1 SSSGLPVLSVQWG
14 AWAGAGMAAGGS
26 NTTRPSTA
34 TATSDGIV
42 ARKIQR
48 LGLMML
54 PPSLGLQALGQVL
67 GGEVCSALRRVSEVT
82 AVVPFLWPRFLS
94 RLTNKQGS
102 TLRSGDVGAGA
113 RGSSSSVLSLPFF
126 FSNFSDQAVAEK
138 TGDGTPTPGNGVGE
152 KVHIT
157 GKQATTR
164 DTALQVSQK
173 TGGQKVQQEDVLL
186 SVLSIVEG
194 VTGRYDVDLDV
205 PLMSSGLDSL
215 GAVELR
221 NSLEAAFG
229 VSLPST
235 LVFDYPTIQSIV
247 DYIKSAALFKSGP
260 GYDDSSDDEGSI
272 IGTEEDVSSSSEEE
286 GSSITD
292 SDTSLTVDEVR
303 RRVVEVVADVLG
315 GGFDIDSTMG
325 ETPLM
330 ASGLDSL
337 GAVELRNTLQ
347 TSFQTS
353 LPATLVM
360 DYPTPMAIST
370 FIFTLLKQTTVV
382 NKQLL
387 PSSSTVRSSTIRVQR
402 GMQLLPPSS
411 STVRSSTI
419 RVQRGMQLLPPST
432 LSASQGLLRRA
443 SLTDNLVGIA
453 SMCTITPGCYASTI
467 RTTAAGHLAC
477 SAAALSSCLSDKVV
491 DAVGSI
497 PHNRWCV
504 EDHVDLFEKS
514 SGPVRFGAFLP
525 AIELF
530 DATAFGINEREAAL
544 MDPQQRLL
552 LLSAAQAIQ
561 DASSEHQSMSSLVAG
576 VPRSKWGVFI
586 GVSALDYSRMASRY
600 CPSSITAFTATG
612 SLSLSVAAGRLSYTL
627 NFRGPAMALD
637 TACSSSL
644 VACHSAMEGLSAGGC
659 GGAMVGGVNVT
670 LIPDTP
676 AMFQKAGMLS
686 PEGRCKTLDMS
697 ADGYVRAEACG
708 VAMLVP
714 LNANVNEE
722 VQINGNR
729 TSMNTSSLS
738 SLTAIIRGSAVNQDG
753 RSSALTAPNGP
764 AQQEVIRQALS
775 AAGSVQPSDVTS
787 LQMHGTGTPL
797 GDPIEVGAAAAVYQS
812 SRGSATEECFSYLS
826 SKSIFGHAEP
836 ASGVLGMLMG
846 VQSLS
851 NLTQIPINHLHALN
865 PYVLTASQR
874 ETRNGSSSGICMPRQ
889 HMGRPLSN
897 TERGSSHSQH
907 TYPTAW
913 RKAIKENGQVHDLC
927 GVSAFAFQGTNAHVL
942 LGRASSHLSLHTH
955 LNPEHGAS
963 PRSQDGGGAQE
974 WLLLPW
980 HQQYLWLVPPNKQL
994 AQTAYILQL
1003 GKASRLKAGNN
1014 DHERVCMFE
1023 TPLQASPRLAYIWDH
1038 VVNGRPLM
1046 PAVAMVEA
1054 ALAAVTTLLP
1064 PDVAVSLQDVKIS
1077 SPLLLP
1083 AIKKS
1088 TSFSLLQDDSC
1099 GEMTGPTRRS
1109 TGMPGEVV
1117 MRVLVALNHGSLRL
1131 ASAVPGSRRTATR
1144 HLSAHFST
1152 SPSFSQQL
1160 PLSLSDNEVADT
1172 REVVTLSLRTRSQLS
1187 YSLFSSHAA
1196 ALSQS
1201 NNSSGASS
1209 IGCILSALS
1218 ENVNPGGL
1226 HVGGNV
1232 IHPAVADSCFQ
1243 LGAVPHA
1250 GSIYDK
1256 HSKASNLQSALPA
1269 EHQMRGREGPAHLP
1283 LQLRVPTSI
1292 QMVLPLSVRDQSISQ
1307 SSVSAGGRITSPS
1320 AWAIAYQ
1327 AVSVGAAIPSEAACT
1342 TSGGSYTET
1351 RTSFALQLAGC
1362 EGVSSGLQSTSSAGC
1377 IFKDLVATPIFKAH
1391 PVNNMTLNDS
1401 HPVVEGIQQLL
1412 TTATEGIEVSEEEPG
1427 LVYQTHYLVSEPC
1440 NGLAF
1445 EQALQTEDVPC
1456 LVVDQGRR
1464 GPLSSAPPGASLLSL
1479 MQSLFRITNSEGQNS
1494 SSQQSDPVQEFT
1506 LKLPS
1511 EPLVMS
1517 SNKLAGQYSSAGGTQ
1532 LSSTDVLLDG
1542 CWSGMVKT
1550 AVLEGGAV
1558 PSVMLN
1564 TFSMDANAPKHM
1576 SSTRAAVTLFPSS
1589 SQSSGSVVNDM
1600 SMIQCG
1606 MLLLP
1611 RLQPVA
1617 SASAV
1622 GSKLVEGYRL
1632 VPRPPGALSSLVPEA
1647 VPAASRMRQD
1657 QQMTVRVKSVGL
1669 NFRDLLVVLGMYP
1682 GSDLDPPGGDCSGTV
1697 LSSSTLPPGTSVFG
1711 LAAGCLGTLVHC
1723 HPDTMVVM
1731 PEQLSFEQ
1739 AATMPTVFMTAH
1751 MAFDKATI
1759 VQSGHNVLVHAAA
1772 GGVGLAS
1779 LQVLR
1784 DRGAVMVATAGG
1796 PPKRGLLRSLGS
1808 NHVSGSRDT
1817 SFIEELVLGCR
1828 GMDVILNTLTSPG
1841 LVSAAL
1847 SLINEG
1853 GSLVEISKRDIWYSG
1868 RAAQERPDVNFSMV
1882 AVDFLPSHQVHEA
1895 MSQVAAGA
1903 ARGVLTPLPVAAHGL
1918 HSVSSALRQM
1928 SQARH
1933 VGKVVVLLSQPL
1945 LPAPVHDSNQQ
1956 PSAYS
1961 WSPSKGSGRVV
1972 ISGGAG
1978 AIGQLVAEW
1987 LNLSGI
1993 KHIQLLSRSGK
2004 LNCPS
2009 VTIEGKLVHSFG
2021 QMICSSCDI
2030 GVASDLQIAFGTR
2043 GAVFNIMDRR
2053 AAESQP
2059 ILAVMH
2065 AGGVLADAML
2075 QNQTLEGLR
2084 SVMAP
2089 KVAGL
2094 KQWTQA
2100 TALQPSTGHVLFSS
2114 VASLLGSPGQAN
2126 YAAANS
2132 ALDAAACQLSS
2143 SGMPVTSIQ
2152 WGAWAGG
2159 GMAAADAQT
2168 AARVERMGMSLLA
2181 PLHGLSALGH
2191 VLSYSLKSLPQL
2203 RPPYWTVVPFK
2214 WPKFL
2219 SPQLLHSSSAGFFD
2233 EMKTLKK
2240 PRRDSSSQPLH
2251 ALPSAQPAQTTS
2263 CNIASSPVMSQPQ
2276 GDPNS
2281 VHTKG
2286 SSALRPSPSFSS
2298 RSQAD
2303 ISKTL
2308 PRVLQIAAEVI
2319 GTHVLPDSPLMSS
2332 GLDSLGAVELRNS
2345 LEASFGVS
2353 LPSTLVFDFPT
2364 ATTIAQNIVDRIS
2377 PQVMLPSRQA
2387 LLGPAASSR
2396 EVVREPSALAGIAR
2410 SQRLGPVSLQNLLQ
2424 PDPISYMQA
2433 SVLQKKVIATVQ
2445 EVTGRSDVALDVP
2458 LMSSGLDSL
2467 GAVELRNSLEA
2478 AFGVSL
2484 PSTLVFD
2491 YPTPAAIALHIF
2503 SIHSNKSSARDFP
2516 LELGTASSRPL
2527 AVLGTT
2533 SSRQPISPEDPPL
2546 ELVTA
2551 SSRRQPISPEDDCDD
2566 FFQLLD
2572 TAMDA
2577 EDEFYTSYAEQTK
2590 ISLRTTSTEGLQAL
2604 GNTSWAIKSKMS
2616 LASYHPDLF
2625 EGAPYSESGGLSS
2638 VAVMAT
2644 AWRLPSPGEQAL
2656 GSSSSRSSLCWG
2668 DTSRP
2673 IPTSR
2678 WDMEQASSRMGD
2690 LSVRFGSFIDN
2701 AEMFDAAAFGVS
2713 DAELA
2718 LMDPQQRILMECTAE
2733 ALTPQHSSQARSAA
2747 PQLYVSKEK
2756 GVFIG
2761 ASSSDYLRL
2770 AAVHGATSSVFAAT
2784 AGTLSVISGR
2794 LSFTFGLRGPAMTV
2808 DTACSSSLVACQAGI
2823 TAIRLRQCPDGAL
2836 VGGINLTLMPDTPAM
2851 FQKAG
2856 MLSFEG
2862 RCKTLDGSAD
2872 GYMRAEACGLMS
2884 LLPLQ
2889 SLSPQLLAE
2898 GPSQESGAMTVSRVF
2913 ETMPLC
2919 LLVGGAINQDGRS
2932 SALTAP
2938 NGPAQQEVM
2947 RQALVDNC
2955 LGLQPRDVSALGLHG
2970 TGTPLG
2976 DPIEVGAAAAVLLG
2990 QANSLQKDFRAMDPQ
3005 GGKGLTIKGA
3015 ETTSKV
3021 LSFLSSKSWVGHAE
3035 PASGIVGL
3043 LQGLLASSHQSGL
3056 PLLHLRTLNP
3066 HVVGALE
3073 ASGANP
3079 LHQSWCMP
3087 RQTHGKCSSS
3097 ALERQLV
3104 GVSSFAY
3111 QGTNAHILLGMPS
3124 SSHGHGVEREADA
3137 VGGGSGTTSNISD
3150 HHSLRLHWV
3159 RKRHWVTSSVNSL
3172 LDSVTILTAVAAEA
3186 PSTRRNYL
3194 HSQSPPAPILQYQL
3208 NISATAGLSFLLDH
3222 VVAGRPLAPATA
3234 LMEMAVSAAS
3244 SALSPSYTNQITSS
3258 SYTPVTSLGLGAS
3271 TEHSANRMDQQTLM
3285 CCLSDVTIPAPLL
3298 LPHDLQRHSTTLKA
3312 ADSNAPKLV
3321 IHCSVD
3327 TSNGSVNLSS
3337 IIPMMHHSGK
3347 RSTKP
3352 QVHLTGRASAAVLPL
3367 SIPVTSSPVL
3377 LSRQTVH
3384 ATRMQST
3391 IGLSRAAVSAK
3402 VVLVASMARSLKRHN
3417 NVLCM
3422 MLPASKLGPASF
3434 AVISTPADMTPTA
3447 FNLSPSAMD
3456 CSFQLAATCGQG
3468 IASINAAAM
3477 KEADPYSSSSFQLM
3491 VPTGAG
3497 CISVPI
3503 RNHHEAMLS
3512 SNNSS
3517 PSNVASSTSSFSL
3530 RKADDV
3536 YHPTELTSHHAVS
3549 RSVSHLT
3556 ASSDCRN
3563 YLAFNSYLVQTGS
3576 LSQKNTSYGCAV
3588 NGLLVK
3594 PIDQQVY
3601 VSTTAVGP
3609 RKTQGVNAPTAVAEA
3624 ALPLASSADLVDTE
3638 DTEGLVGMMYEVELT
3653 AHSCSTGDETGAII
3667 EELTSSDQAVASS
3680 PLRGSSQTVKAHHNL
3695 TADIQLGLGAS
3706 VLASLQQYCALRKSP
3721 TASDGNVILAE
3732 MIGTGQHALLE
3743 AVQFTGGGRGCGEGL
3758 GGIVSG
3764 LIKSVNQ
3771 ERLGQP
3777 PVQMNYV
3784 HSGSTISE
3792 VEDRGLG
3799 AVNQLLGASMTK
3811 LLLTISDTTTNTMAA
3826 KSDMALSTGMQ
3837 GVEAIDSLYS
3847 RHDRGST
3854 CFLPVLK
3861 CLDGGRPLGALE
3873 GRDYRLVPRPP
3884 GALSSLV
3891 PEAVPAASRAQG
3903 QQMTVRVKA
3912 VGLNFRDLLVVSGW
3926 DYHIDLMQVLGM
3938 YPGSDLDPPG
3948 GDCSGSVLS
3957 SSTLPPGTS
3966 VFGLAAGCLGTLV
3979 HCHPDTMVVMPEQ
3992 LSFEQAAT
4000 MPTVFMTAHMAFEKA
4015 TVVQSGYKV
4024 LVHAAAGGVGLASL
4038 QVLRD
4043 RGAVMVATAG
4053 GPPKRGLLR
4062 SLGSN
4067 HVSGSRDTSFIEEL
4081 VLGCKGMD
4089 VILNTLTSP
4098 GLVSAALSLINEGGN
4113 LVEISKRD
4121 IWYSGRAAQERPDVH
4136 FNMVA
4141 VDFLPTHQVHEAMS
4155 QVAAGAARG
4164 VLTPLPV
4171 AAHGLHSVSS
4181 ALRQMSQARHVGKV
4195 VVICKP
4201 NLISLPVSSDSAP
4214 VQNCTALSS
4223 VGSWVALLS
4232 GGRVLISGGS
4242 GAIGQLLAAWLLL
4255 QAPRT
4260 KVDLISRS
4268 SRMALGGTVGGGT
4281 SLVRSI
4287 MFDIS
4292 VAEDV
4297 AELMSHDSL
4306 YNEVHMSPVNM
4317 VLHAGGVLADA
4328 MLQNQTLAGLRSV
4341 MASKVAGLNQWTQA
4355 TALQPSTGHVLFS
4368 SVASLLGSPG
4378 QANYAAA
4385 NSALDAAA
4393 CQLSS
4398 SGMPV
4403 TSIQWGAWAGGGMA
4417 AADAQT
4423 AARVERMGMKLVQP
4437 QLGLTALGVVLS
4449 NLGSISLIL
4458 KAASQSVQ
4466 AVIPFVWDRF
4476 LDRYVKDRQPRV
4488 KGSSDTVPL
4497 QGALSLQPLSSIP
4510 LFFSNVS
4517 EGLHTMSKSTVP
4529 VLAESITRSL
4539 TRLSGSEKIEETL
4552 ELGVLTKVRD
4562 CVRSV
4567 LGPENVFSLES
4578 PLMSSGL
4585 DSLGSVELRNRLE
4598 ATFSLSLP
4606 STLVFDYPT
4615 VRSITELIIA
4625 SIVTQTTAMRSS
4637 QGQWAVN
4644 IAPHQAALSSIQ
4656 PKRKLGLRKR
4666 RTLLGQVFSSRQ
4678 QLAAAKDVDLSQM
4691 QLKVTEA
4698 VQQVTGRSDVALDV
4712 PLMSSGLDSLGAVE
4726 LRNSLEA
4733 AFGVSLPSTLVF
4745 DYPTVSSIIELIK
4758 SLLYTSNTVAVH
4770 SSSGGMVQG
4779 EEYEYVHYYSDSVS
4793 GTMSC
4798 DEENIREP
4806 QPMRSLLEGYHTRL
4820 STVIAGI
4827 QAACFRLPGA
4837 CSHTSSIAASK
4848 SYDILSS
4855 GSCCTDSVGRVPY
4868 QRWDAD
4874 GPLAAQISSDAV
4886 LPVQFGSFLAC
4897 AELFDATAFG
4907 LSPKE
4912 AALMD
4917 PQQRLLLECGS
4928 EVLTSVRTPSPGSVV
4943 ETGVAHAVSVVGFDA
4958 EKCGVYVGVSSV
4970 DYMKLCMMYSRTAS
4984 VYSATDHPFPSILR
4998 HALIGGVNLVLH
5010 PDTCAMFQKS
5020 GMLSP
5025 EGRCKTVDAT
5035 ADGYVRAEACGTYL
5049 LTAMNPSYPP
5059 SVSSDDHGPQQL
5071 VLCMIQGTA
5080 INQDGRSSALTA
5092 PNGPAQQEVIR
5103 QALSTMQFGSGLT
5116 QSSMVA
5122 MSLHGTG
5129 TPLGDP
5135 IEVGA
5140 VAAVL
5145 ELRGSHPSGSMNQ
5158 QHNRVFETHPRCLS
5172 LLSSKSWYGH
5182 AEPAAGVV
5190 GMLHGYQ
5197 SLALRVQLPIT
5208 HLSTLNPYITSAL
5221 KPLSVDSQAAPQSI
5235 VEHGD
5240 LEADTT
5246 SLCIPRQATPQM
5258 QCVARSVQPEY
5269 SSPVS
5274 LPYRGV
5280 PPTPLIPAPGSLLAN
5295 PPERNRAC
5303 AGVSAF
5309 AFQGTNA
5316 HVILALPKALREED
5330 HKPSTLSSTQYRQ
5343 QSHAHN
5349 TSTLPWQHQRHWVLS
5364 AGHEL
5369 ILRVL
5374 TRSQTIN
5381 RKKKQLLRFPKKPT
5395 GALSTHAGSAM
5406 ISFQVDVTSPASTF
5420 LYDHVVS
5427 GKSIC
5432 PAAAFLEIASAAVRL
5447 TSLLDNSLINSEQQA
5462 AAMGL
5467 LQDVN
5472 IPSPLFLSSPD
5483 SSSGSLTRGS
5493 ESLACILDLSAGS
5506 LKLQTERSHQHP
5518 KRGRQADKRSRKH
5531 SEVYLTAKV
5540 CRVSSLGNMKEGL
5553 LLCSSQLKLEE
5564 ASTVQRVQLTPAL
5577 KLLRTLVSPSLAPQ
5591 QGIIMQSFRASIP
5604 CTFSSLAP
5612 AECYKGCGAQRNTES
5627 SWLFHPAM
5635 LDCTLQLGA
5644 VSLLTNAAKEDAPLG
5659 IDQCHGHH
5667 AQAHLA
5673 PRRRN
5678 TWVPVQLEG
5687 LLIPLGPVGAAAS
5700 LEGAPHSHMDKG
5712 FAIAQPR
5719 AQLPQSSGR
5728 EATGD
5733 FIAMLP
5739 GCGGE
5744 SHPVSLRGLLSRDV
5758 SLMQSDTLPP
5768 PEHATASDVHR
5779 SNEIGGILHSS
5790 AQGGE
5795 EADEHLLY
5803 RVEWCA
5809 AGVPSEALDAAS
5821 GHSVKLLIMKGMES
5835 CQVSDSNRPV
5845 LSVPTSRRGS
5855 QLSASSAV
5863 ALSAMQSLHTI
5874 HATIMQRGLEL
5885 QLQGDPTSFQHPPCC
5900 TQSALIGMDPNYLV
5914 QHMLASMQR
5923 CSDLEGSMSVGYSAS
5938 GTSQPLSVHTGWQDI
5953 HSPNNS
5959 GWQHACQDNLS
5970 VYSVKKPQ
5978 GGFSHRAGSELD
5990 ELLYGC
5996 YSQAAVEYVARLSPF
6011 QEKGHSSRTT
6021 ADYQLVPRSPGA
6033 LSSLVPE
6040 AVTAASRVRQD
6051 QQMTVRVKSVGLN
6064 FRDLL
6069 VVLGMYPGSDL
6080 DPPGGDCSGTVL
6092 SSSTLPPGT
6101 SVFGLAAGCLGTL
6114 VHCHPDTMVVMPEQL
6129 SFEQAATMPTVFM
6142 TAHMAFD
6149 KATIMQ
6155 SGHKVLVHAAAGGVG
6170 LASLQVLRDR
6180 GAVMVATAG
6189 GPPKRGLLRSLGS
6202 NHVSG
6207 SRDTSFIEELVLG
6220 CKGMDVIL
6228 NTLTSPGLV
6237 SAALS
6242 LINEGGSLVEISKR
6256 DIWYSGRAAQERPDV
6271 HFSMV
6276 AVDFLPSHQVHE
6288 AMSQVAAGAAR
6299 GVLTPLPVAAHGL
6312 HSVSSALRQMSQA
6325 RHVGKVVVSVKTLK
6339 KSHLDSGVFSTSLSL
6354 SPAVLSERA
6363 LTGKVLVTGGMGA
6376 LGLLVTQWLVT
6387 AGTCSI
6393 QLLGRSGRHG
6403 SLESMETLLHG
6414 KSMISS
6420 TACDMGAYSDVGSLF
6435 DTSHPSTAS
6444 EPPILAVMHAGGVL
6458 ADAML
6463 QNQTLTGLRSVM
6475 ASKVAGL
6482 NQWTQATALQPST
6495 GHVLFSSV
6503 ASLLGSP
6510 GQANYA
6516 AANSALDA
6524 AACQL
6529 SSSGMP
6535 VTSIQWGA
6543 WAGGGMAA
6551 ADAQTAARV
6560 ERMGMKLVQPR
6571 LGLAAL
6577 QGVLTSSGLGTSPS
6591 NISAVPFMWPQFISQ
6606 RKRMGMG
6613 SARPPVGGPGVLIHE
6628 GFFSAFYT
6636 SAESSR
6642 SEETEISGSAVGI
6655 SLGGDVKVVKGT
6667 SLMSLPQDLGLE
6679 ESQAKT
6685 LEVQQS
6691 VNEVVRRV
6699 LGGAGDLVLDAE
6711 TPLMSSGL
6719 DSLGAVEL
6727 RNSLEAAF
6735 GVSLPS
6741 TLVFDYPTIF
6751 SISALIISLLP
6762 RQLAEAPSKSQSATT
6777 GPGPEMRHNKSSR
6790 RIQLRTQTRRMGPIP
6805 PSQQAVATEADP
6817 SLVRIEVQGIVRSVI
6832 GSTSVEMDPEEPLM
6846 SIGLDSLGAVELRN
6860 KLEVEM
6866 GVQLPSTLVFDYP
6879 TVSAITALIVS
6890 QRSSSAVLTRTS
6902 GHAYIH
6908 QHTTTSVQPVRDQMV
6923 STDEWISSDTC
6934 SSDSGSY
6941 TSATTDIVEYSR
6953 SGQILPKGV
6962 RWDTMAAPA
6971 STYVLPGEGLGFP
6984 VQFGSFVEDVE
6995 IFDAV
7000 AYGIGRHE
7008 AAAMDPQQRL
7018 LLDCSAEVLLRSG
7031 DPGAAA
7037 GLPSD
7042 HAGSWST
7049 TQSVVG
7055 AFVGVSSADYNKLA
7069 LRYGGDS
7076 QSGSTS
7082 SSGIRGGVSAFSATG
7097 VSLSVA
7103 AGRIA
7108 YVFNLKGP
7116 TMTIDTACSSTQVC
7130 LHSARGALQL
7140 SQCSSALVAG
7150 VNLTLTPDT
7159 PASFQRASMLSPD
7172 GRCKTLDTAADGYA
7186 RAEACGAI
7194 MLKGGAKGVEEGGS
7208 VEGLA
7213 VLCSTAVNQ
7222 DGKSSALRAPN
7233 GPAQQEVIRQA
7244 LGGAGIRANLVNIL
7258 QMHGT
7263 GTPLGDPIE
7272 VGAAVTVLCRSNRS
7286 TLTSPKGLF
7295 LPLKD
7300 DSSKYLSHQPLSA
7313 LSLHASKSWSG
7324 HAEPASS
7331 IVGLMHTMAALRHH
7345 ADPPILHLGAMN
7357 SHVMGA
7363 VDSVMPGAGSR
7374 SVSRQ
7379 PSGDPTQ
7386 QQQHDLRGVRA
7397 ARQLAPNPR
7406 PRINEER
7413 VSGTAGIS
7421 AFAFQGTNAHAL
7433 LKELPYRHQATATTF
7448 VVHNKAPQATR
7459 QQDLHWSQAERLWI
7473 THMPTLLLHTFC
7485 MPHHD
7490 THILAQEAVEAAAFE
7505 AQEQAQD
7512 QEGFVMASNMSP
7524 LLMTQLSLGRRVTH
7538 ELIVFECPL
7547 GLASLSSL
7555 AGLCVTTVSAEE
7567 DPWERSPGTH
7577 PEGGSMADVSMS
7589 HLVPPALLLC
7599 LAREAARVL
7608 TSATQINPFV
7618 LLTQGQLLPQV
7629 PEDSSEVYLLSS
7641 LLCTVS
7647 PSEGSV
7653 FIFKTAPPNMNS
7665 GNRED
7670 MYALPHPSFEVIEEG
7685 VEGSLDDPGWEDDAE
7700 PFDQFE
7706 EVGERALPCETMPV
7720 IPTPQLLM
7728 SALITH
7734 TANIEELPNRA
7745 PLQTSETTRALNTQL
7760 GQEVPATSGI
7770 PRGTE
7775 VPATSG
7781 IPRGTG
7787 HMLPRSMARPVLIK
7801 MMKIALTT
7809 AALTKTDEVAANR
7822 AETLAASWDGCAYAV
7837 IHQPCGVEELV
7848 GGVCREEAAFLL
7860 KEQGLQ
7866 GCLMSSFESWSLDM
7880 LEP

>member
-1 SSSGLPVLSVQWG
+1 
-14 AWAGAGMAAGGS
+14 
-26 NTTRPSTA
+26 
-34 TATSDGIV
+34 
-42 ARKIQR
+42 
-48 LGLMML
+48 
-54 PPSLGLQALGQVL
+54 
-67 GGEVCSALRRVSEVT
+67 
-82 AVVPFLWPRFLS
+82 
-94 RLTNKQGS
+94 
-102 TLRSGDVGAGA
+102 
-113 RGSSSSVLSLPFF
+113 
-126 FSNFSDQAVAEK
+126 
-138 TGDGTPTPGNGVGE
+138 
-152 KVHIT
+152 
-157 GKQATTR
+157 
-164 DTALQVSQK
+164 
-173 TGGQKVQQEDVLL
+173 
-186 SVLSIVEG
+186 
-194 VTGRYDVDLDV
+194 
-205 PLMSSGLDSL
+205 
-215 GAVELR
+215 
-221 NSLEAAFG
+221 
-229 VSLPST
+229 
-235 LVFDYPTIQSIV
+235 
-247 DYIKSAALFKSGP
+247 
-260 GYDDSSDDEGSI
+260 
-272 IGTEEDVSSSSEEE
+272 
-286 GSSITD
+286 
-292 SDTSLTVDEVR
+292 
-303 RRVVEVVADVLG
+303 
-315 GGFDIDSTMG
+315 
-325 ETPLM
+325 
-330 ASGLDSL
+330 
-337 GAVELRNTLQ
+337 
-347 TSFQTS
+347 
-353 LPATLVM
+353 
-360 DYPTPMAIST
+360 
-370 FIFTLLKQTTVV
+370 
-382 NKQLL
+382 
-387 PSSSTVRSSTIRVQR
+387 
-402 GMQLLPPSS
+402 
-411 STVRSSTI
+411 
-419 RVQRGMQLLPPST
+419 
-432 LSASQGLLRRA
+432 
-443 SLTDNLVGIA
+443 
-453 SMCTITPGCYASTI
+453 
-467 RTTAAGHLAC
+467 
-477 SAAALSSCLSDKVV
+477 
-491 DAVGSI
+491 
-497 PHNRWCV
+497 
-504 EDHVDLFEKS
+504 
-514 SGPVRFGAFLP
+514 
-525 AIELF
+525 
-530 DATAFGINEREAAL
+530 
-544 MDPQQRLL
+544 
-552 LLSAAQAIQ
+552 
-561 DASSEHQSMSSLVAG
+561 
-576 VPRSKWGVFI
+576 
-586 GVSALDYSRMASRY
+586 
-600 CPSSITAFTATG
+600 
-612 SLSLSVAAGRLSYTL
+612 
-627 NFRGPAMALD
+627 
-637 TACSSSL
+637 
-644 VACHSAMEGLSAGGC
+644 
-659 GGAMVGGVNVT
+659 
-670 LIPDTP
+670 
-676 AMFQKAGMLS
+676 
-686 PEGRCKTLDMS
+686 
-697 ADGYVRAEACG
+697 
-708 VAMLVP
+708 
-714 LNANVNEE
+714 
-722 VQINGNR
+722 
-729 TSMNTSSLS
+729 
-738 SLTAIIRGSAVNQDG
+738 
-753 RSSALTAPNGP
+753 
-764 AQQEVIRQALS
+764 
-775 AAGSVQPSDVTS
+775 
-787 LQMHGTGTPL
+787 
-797 GDPIEVGAAAAVYQS
+797 
-812 SRGSATEECFSYLS
+812 
-826 SKSIFGHAEP
+826 
-836 ASGVLGMLMG
+836 
-846 VQSLS
+846 
-851 NLTQIPINHLHALN
+851 
-865 PYVLTASQR
+865 
-874 ETRNGSSSGICMPRQ
+874 
-889 HMGRPLSN
+889 
-897 TERGSSHSQH
+897 
-907 TYPTAW
+907 
-913 RKAIKENGQVHDLC
+913 
-927 GVSAFAFQGTNAHVL
+927 
-942 LGRASSHLSLHTH
+942 
-955 LNPEHGAS
+955 
-963 PRSQDGGGAQE
+963 
-974 WLLLPW
+974 
-980 HQQYLWLVPPNKQL
+980 
-994 AQTAYILQL
+994 
-1003 GKASRLKAGNN
+1003 
-1014 DHERVCMFE
+1014 
-1023 TPLQASPRLAYIWDH
+1023 
-1038 VVNGRPLM
+1038 
-1046 PAVAMVEA
+1046 
-1054 ALAAVTTLLP
+1054 
-1064 PDVAVSLQDVKIS
+1064 
-1077 SPLLLP
+1077 
-1083 AIKKS
+1083 
-1088 TSFSLLQDDSC
+1088 
-1099 GEMTGPTRRS
+1099 
-1109 TGMPGEVV
+1109 
-1117 MRVLVALNHGSLRL
+1117 
-1131 ASAVPGSRRTATR
+1131 
-1144 HLSAHFST
+1144 
-1152 SPSFSQQL
+1152 
-1160 PLSLSDNEVADT
+1160 
-1172 REVVTLSLRTRSQLS
+1172 
-1187 YSLFSSHAA
+1187 
-1196 ALSQS
+1196 
-1201 NNSSGASS
+1201 
-1209 IGCILSALS
+1209 
-1218 ENVNPGGL
+1218 
-1226 HVGGNV
+1226 
-1232 IHPAVADSCFQ
+1232 
-1243 LGAVPHA
+1243 
-1250 GSIYDK
+1250 
-1256 HSKASNLQSALPA
+1256 
-1269 EHQMRGREGPAHLP
+1269 
-1283 LQLRVPTSI
+1283 
-1292 QMVLPLSVRDQSISQ
+1292 
-1307 SSVSAGGRITSPS
+1307 
-1320 AWAIAYQ
+1320 
-1327 AVSVGAAIPSEAACT
+1327 
-1342 TSGGSYTET
+1342 
-1351 RTSFALQLAGC
+1351 
-1362 EGVSSGLQSTSSAGC
+1362 
-1377 IFKDLVATPIFKAH
+1377 
-1391 PVNNMTLNDS
+1391 
-1401 HPVVEGIQQLL
+1401 
-1412 TTATEGIEVSEEEPG
+1412 
-1427 LVYQTHYLVSEPC
+1427 
-1440 NGLAF
+1440 
-1445 EQALQTEDVPC
+1445 
-1456 LVVDQGRR
+1456 
-1464 GPLSSAPPGASLLSL
+1464 
-1479 MQSLFRITNSEGQNS
+1479 
-1494 SSQQSDPVQEFT
+1494 
-1506 LKLPS
+1506 
-1511 EPLVMS
+1511 
-1517 SNKLAGQYSSAGGTQ
+1517 
-1532 LSSTDVLLDG
+1532 
-1542 CWSGMVKT
+1542 
-1550 AVLEGGAV
+1550 
-1558 PSVMLN
+1558 
-1564 TFSMDANAPKHM
+1564 
-1576 SSTRAAVTLFPSS
+1576 
-1589 SQSSGSVVNDM
+1589 
-1600 SMIQCG
+1600 
-1606 MLLLP
+1606 
-1611 RLQPVA
+1611 
-1617 SASAV
+1617 
-1622 GSKLVEGYRL
+1622 
-1632 VPRPPGALSSLVPEA
+1632 
-1647 VPAASRMRQD
+1647 
-1657 QQMTVRVKSVGL
+1657 
-1669 NFRDLLVVLGMYP
+1669 
-1682 GSDLDPPGGDCSGTV
+1682 
-1697 LSSSTLPPGTSVFG
+1697 
-1711 LAAGCLGTLVHC
+1711 
-1723 HPDTMVVM
+1723 
-1731 PEQLSFEQ
+1731 
-1739 AATMPTVFMTAH
+1739 
-1751 MAFDKATI
+1751 
-1759 VQSGHNVLVHAAA
+1759 
-1772 GGVGLAS
+1772 
-1779 LQVLR
+1779 
-1784 DRGAVMVATAGG
+1784 
-1796 PPKRGLLRSLGS
+1796 
-1808 NHVSGSRDT
+1808 
-1817 SFIEELVLGCR
+1817 
-1828 GMDVILNTLTSPG
+1828 
-1841 LVSAAL
+1841 
-1847 SLINEG
+1847 
-1853 GSLVEISKRDIWYSG
+1853 
-1868 RAAQERPDVNFSMV
+1868 
-1882 AVDFLPSHQVHEA
+1882 
-1895 MSQVAAGA
+1895 
-1903 ARGVLTPLPVAAHGL
+1903 
-1918 HSVSSALRQM
+1918 
-1928 SQARH
+1928 
-1933 VGKVVVLLSQPL
+1933 
-1945 LPAPVHDSNQQ
+1945 
-1956 PSAYS
+1956 
-1961 WSPSKGSGRVV
+1961 
-1972 ISGGAG
+1972 
-1978 AIGQLVAEW
+1978 
-1987 LNLSGI
+1987 
-1993 KHIQLLSRSGK
+1993 
-2004 LNCPS
+2004 
-2009 VTIEGKLVHSFG
+2009 HSFG

-2043 GAVFNIMDRR
+2043 GAAFNMMDRR

-2203 RPPYWTVVPFK
+2203 RPAYWTVVPFK

-2251 ALPSAQPAQTTS
+2251 ALPPAQPAHQTTS

-2276 GDPNS
+2276 GDPTS

-2286 SSALRPSPSFSS
+2286 SSALRPSPFLSS

-2424 PDPISYMQA
+2424 HDPISYMQA

-2445 EVTGRSDVALDVP
+2445 EVTGR
-2458 LMSSGLDSL
+2458 
-2467 GAVELRNSLEA
+2467 
-2478 AFGVSL
+2478 
-2484 PSTLVFD
+2484 
-2491 YPTPAAIALHIF
+2491 
-2503 SIHSNKSSARDFP
+2503 
-2516 LELGTASSRPL
+2516 
-2527 AVLGTT
+2527 
-2533 SSRQPISPEDPPL
+2533 
-2546 ELVTA
+2546 
-2551 SSRRQPISPEDDCDD
+2551 
-2566 FFQLLD
+2566 
-2572 TAMDA
+2572 
-2577 EDEFYTSYAEQTK
+2577 
-2590 ISLRTTSTEGLQAL
+2590 
-2604 GNTSWAIKSKMS
+2604 
-2616 LASYHPDLF
+2616 
-2625 EGAPYSESGGLSS
+2625 
-2638 VAVMAT
+2638 
-2644 AWRLPSPGEQAL
+2644 
-2656 GSSSSRSSLCWG
+2656 
-2668 DTSRP
+2668 
-2673 IPTSR
+2673 
-2678 WDMEQASSRMGD
+2678 WDMEQASFRMGD

-2713 DAELA
+2713 DAESA

-2733 ALTPQHSSQARSAA
+2733 ALTPQQSSQARSAA

-2862 RCKTLDGSAD
+2862 RCKTLDSSAD

-2990 QANSLQKDFRAMDPQ
+2990 QANSLRKDFRAMDPQ
-3005 GGKGLTIKGA
+3005 GDKGLTIKGA

-3150 HHSLRLHWV
+3150 HHSLSLHWV

-3194 HSQSPPAPILQYQL
+3194 HSQSPRAPILQYQL
-3208 NISATAGLSFLLDH
+3208 NISATAGLSFLFDH

-3234 LMEMAVSAAS
+3234 LMEMAVSSAS

-3258 SYTPVTSLGLGAS
+3258 SYTPVTSLGLSA

-3285 CCLSDVTIPAPLL
+3285 CCLSDVTIQAPLL

-3347 RSTKP
+3347 HSRKP

-3402 VVLVASMARSLKRHN
+3402 VVLVASMATSI
-3417 NVLCM
+3417 LCM

-3434 AVISTPADMTPTA
+3434 AVISTSADMTPTA
-3447 FNLSPSAMD
+3447 FNLSPAAMD

-3503 RNHHEAMLS
+3503 RSHHEAMFS
-3512 SNNSS
+3512 SNNS
-3517 PSNVASSTSSFSL
+3517 PSNVASSTSPFSL
-3530 RKADDV
+3530 RKPDDV
-3536 YHPTELTSHHAVS
+3536 YHPTELTSQHTVS

-3594 PIDQQVY
+3594 PIHQQVY

-3667 EELTSSDQAVASS
+3667 EESTSSDQAVASS
-3680 PLRGSSQTVKAHHNL
+3680 PLRGGSSQTVKAHHNL

-3758 GGIVSG
+3758 GGIVAG

-3792 VEDRGLG
+3792 VENRGLG

-3811 LLLTISDTTTNTMAA
+3811 LLLTISDTTTKTMAA

-3891 PEAVPAASRAQG
+3891 PEAVPAASRVQG

-4000 MPTVFMTAHMAFEKA
+4000 MPTVFMTAHMAFDKA
-4015 TVVQSGYKV
+4015 TVVQSGHKV

-4141 VDFLPTHQVHEAMS
+4141 VDFLPSHQVHEAMS

-4232 GGRVLISGGS
+4232 GGRVLISGGF

-4306 YNEVHMSPVNM
+4306 YNEVRLSPVNM

-4341 MASKVAGLNQWTQA
+4341 MASKVAGLKQWTQA

-4552 ELGVLTKVRD
+4552 ELEVLTKVRD

-4567 LGPENVFSLES
+4567 LGPENVLSLES

-4644 IAPHQAALSSIQ
+4644 IAPDQAALSSIQ
-4656 PKRKLGLRKR
+4656 PKRKLGLRRR

-4745 DYPTVSSIIELIK
+4745 DYPTVSSIIELIN
-4758 SLLYTSNTVAVH
+4758 SLLYTSNTVAVQ

-4779 EEYEYVHYYSDSVS
+4779 EEYEYVEYSDIAS

-4798 DEENIREP
+4798 DEESICEP
-4806 QPMRSLLEGYHTRL
+4806 QPIRSLLEGYHTTP
-4820 STVIAGI
+4820 STVITGI

-4837 CSHTSSIAASK
+4837 CSHTSPIADSK
-4848 SYDILSS
+4848 SYNILSS

-4874 GPLAAQISSDAV
+4874 GSLAAQYSSEAV

-4897 AELFDATAFG
+4897 AERFDATAFG

-4928 EVLTSVRTPSPGSVV
+4928 EVLTSVRTPSPGSVE

-4984 VYSATDHPFPSILR
+4984 VYSATGSTLSVASGRLSFTFGLRGPAMTVDTACSSSLVACHNAVQSIELKQIR

-5010 PDTCAMFQKS
+5010 PDTCAMFQKA

-5025 EGRCKTVDAT
+5025 EGRCKTLDAT
-5035 ADGYVRAEACGTYL
+5035 ANGYVRAEACGAYL
-5049 LTAMNPSYPP
+5049 LTAMNPSYPH
-5059 SVSSDDHGPQQL
+5059 SVSSDDHGPQQS
-5071 VLCMIQGTA
+5071 VLCMLQGTA

-5103 QALSTMQFGSGLT
+5103 QALSTMQYSSGLT

-5145 ELRGSHPSGSMNQ
+5145 ELRGSRPSGSMKQ
-5158 QHNRVFETHPRCLS
+5158 QHNRVFETPRCLS

-5182 AEPAAGVV
+5182 AEPAAGAV

-5221 KPLSVDSQAAPQSI
+5221 NPAISVDSQAAPQSI
-5235 VEHGD
+5235 VEHEG

-5280 PPTPLIPAPGSLLAN
+5280 PPPGSLLAN

-5316 HVILALPKALREED
+5316 HVILALPKALRKED
-5330 HKPSTLSSTQYRQ
+5330 HKPSTLSSTQYCQ

-5381 RKKKQLLRFPKKPT
+5381 RKRKQLLRFPTKPT
-5395 GALSTHAGSAM
+5395 GALSSHAGSAI

-5462 AAMGL
+5462 AAMGV

-5531 SEVYLTAKV
+5531 SAVYLTAKV

-5564 ASTVQRVQLTPAL
+5564 ASMVQRVQLTPAL
-5577 KLLRTLVSPSLAPQ
+5577 KLLRTLVSPSLTPQ
-5591 QGIIMQSFRASIP
+5591 QGVIMQSSRASIP

-5644 VSLLTNAAKEDAPLG
+5644 VSLLTNADDEDAPLG
-5659 IDQCHGHH
+5659 IDQSHGHH

-5673 PRRRN
+5673 PRRRH

-5768 PEHATASDVHR
+5768 PEHASASDVHR
-5779 SNEIGGILHSS
+5779 NNEIGGILHSS

-5821 GHSVKLLIMKGMES
+5821 GHSVKLPIIKGMES

-5874 HATIMQRGLEL
+5874 HATTMQRGLEL

-5900 TQSALIGMDPNYLV
+5900 TQSALKGMDPRYLV

-5938 GTSQPLSVHTGWQDI
+5938 GTSQPLSIHTGWQDI

-5978 GGFSHRAGSELD
+5978 GDFSHRAGSELD

-6021 ADYQLVPRSPGA
+6021 ADYQLVPRPPGA

-6040 AVTAASRVRQD
+6040 AVPAASRVRQD
-6051 QQMTVRVKSVGLN
+6051 QQMTVRVKAVGLN

-6080 DPPGGDCSGTVL
+6080 DPPGGDCSGSVL

-6149 KATIMQ
+6149 KATVVQ

-6256 DIWYSGRAAQERPDV
+6256 DIWHSGRAAQERPDV
-6271 HFSMV
+6271 HFNMV
-6276 AVDFLPSHQVHE
+6276 AVDFLPTHQVHE

-6325 RHVGKVVVSVKTLK
+6325 RHVGKVVVSVKTLQR
-6339 KSHLDSGVFSTSLSL
+6339 SHLDSGVFSTSPSL

-6363 LTGKVLVTGGMGA
+6363 LTGKVMVTGGMGA

-6403 SLESMETLLHG
+6403 SLESLETLLHG

-6420 TACDMGAYSDVGSLF
+6420 TACDMGAYSDVGSLL

-6463 QNQTLTGLRSVM
+6463 QNQTLAGLRSVM

-6482 NQWTQATALQPST
+6482 NQWTQATALQPSV

-6613 SARPPVGGPGVLIHE
+6613 SVRPPVGGPGVLIHE

-6655 SLGGDVKVVKGT
+6655 SLGGNVKEVKGT

-6762 RQLAEAPSKSQSATT
+6762 RQLAEAPSKSQSATMS
-6777 GPGPEMRHNKSSR
+6777 PGPAMRHNKSSR
-6790 RIQLRTQTRRMGPIP
+6790 RQDFRTQTRRMGPIP

-6832 GSTSVEMDPEEPLM
+6832 GSSTSVEINPEEPLM

-6890 QRSSSAVLTRTS
+6890 QRSSSAVTRTS

-6962 RWDTMAAPA
+6962 RSPDGPDFYDFSRADHKDQSQPVLIVRWDTMAAPA
-6971 STYVLPGEGLGFP
+6971 STYLLPGEGLGFP

-7159 PASFQRASMLSPD
+7159 PASFQRASMLSPN
-7172 GRCKTLDTAADGYA
+7172 GRCKTLDTAADGYV

-7194 MLKGGAKGVEEGGS
+7194 MLKGAAKGVEEGGS

-7379 PSGDPTQ
+7379 PSGDPAQ

-7524 LLMTQLSLGRRVTH
+7524 LLMTQLSLGRRATH

-7567 DPWERSPGTH
+7567 DPGERSPGTQ
-7577 PEGGSMADVSMS
+7577 PEAGGSMADVSMA

-7700 PFDQFE
+7700 PLDQFE

-7734 TANIEELPNRA
+7734 TANTEELPNRA

-7770 PRGTE
+7770 PRGTGQE

-7801 MMKIALTT
+7801 MMKRALTT

-7822 AETLAASWDGCAYAV
+7822 AETLAASWDGCAYAL